1 MKKFFLSLVAAL
13 LAVPTFAQTSSG
25 GFKLSESTV
34 YYGIRLGVDFA
45 NISGDDTDD
54 LSSRTGINLG
64 GVVGLRISDRT
75 PLYLESGLYYT
86 ERGAKYDKGGTTA
99 KSALAYLEIPVLIK
113 YGIQATEEISIL
125 PYVGPYF
132 SMGIGGKTKVTSPG
146 SSYSKGS
153 FSSDAWGGGFSR
165 PDMGF
170 KIGCGAEY
178 NMVYAELG
186 YQIGVANIAK
196 DDKITRHGNAFYF
209 NIGVNF

>member
-1 MKKFFLSLVAAL
+1 MKKFFVSLVAAL
-13 LAVPTFAQTSSG
+13 LAVPTFAQTNSG

-34 YYGIRLGVDFA
+34 YYGLRLGIDFA
-45 NISGDDTDD
+45 TISGDNTDD
-54 LSSRTGINLG
+54 LTSRTGINLG

-86 ERGAKYDKGGTTA
+86 ERGAKYDKGGTTV

-132 SMGIGGKTKVTSPG
+132 SMGIGGKTKVSSPLG
-146 SSYSKGS
+146 SSSEGS

-178 NMVYAELG
+178 NMVYAEVG

-196 DDKITRHGNAFYF
+196 NDNDTRHGNALY
-209 NIGVNF
+209 ISLGVNF

>member
-13 LAVPTFAQTSSG
+13 LAVPTFAQTNSG

-86 ERGAKYDKGGTTA
+86 ERGAKYEKAGYTEKLG
-99 KSALAYLEIPVLIK
+99 LAYFEIPVLIK
-113 YGIQATEEISIL
+113 YGIQATEEISVL

-132 SMGIGGKTKVTSPG
+132 SLGIGGKRKTPTD
-146 SSYSKGS
+146 SYSS
-153 FSSDAWGGGFSR
+153 FSDDGGFSR